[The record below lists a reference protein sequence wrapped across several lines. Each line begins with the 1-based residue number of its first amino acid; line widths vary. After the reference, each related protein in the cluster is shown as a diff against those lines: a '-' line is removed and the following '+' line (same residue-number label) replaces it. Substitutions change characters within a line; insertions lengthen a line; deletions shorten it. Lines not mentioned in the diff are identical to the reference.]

1 MTPFYPTHGFKPFN
15 RKTVQ
20 ASTISIIGIGQYGK
34 PCPIGGGGV
43 TWFVLSFWMMK
54 SLSTCLPACIF
65 GKREMMLFKFMRRR
79 N

>member
-43 TWFVLSFWMMK
+43 T
-54 SLSTCLPACIF
+54 
-65 GKREMMLFKFMRRR
+65 
-79 N
+79 